1 MKGVIIMSIFIKL
14 DTVEELIKECKI
26 YISYYGR
33 ENEAPSIGVEVVM
46 DELKSL
52 ENFKK
57 DIEAGI
63 V

>member
-1 MKGVIIMSIFIKL
+1 MSIIKL
-14 DTVEELIKECKI
+14 DTVEELIKECKT

-33 ENEAPSIGVEVVM
+33 ENEVPSIGVEVVM

-57 DIEAGI
+57 AIEAGI

>member
-1 MKGVIIMSIFIKL
+1 MITIKL
-14 DTVEELIKECKI
+14 DTVEELIKECKM

-33 ENEAPSIGVEVVM
+33 ENEAPSVGVEIVM

-52 ENFKK
+52 ENFKEI
-57 DIEAGI
+57 IEAGI

>member
-1 MKGVIIMSIFIKL
+1 MITIKL

-33 ENEAPSIGVEVVM
+33 ENEAPSIGVELVM

-52 ENFKK
+52 ENFKEL
-57 DIEAGI
+57 IEAGI

>member
-1 MKGVIIMSIFIKL
+1 MKGVIIMSIIKL
-14 DTVEELIKECKI
+14 DTVEELIKECKT

-33 ENEAPSIGVEVVM
+33 ENEVPSIGDEVVM

-57 DIEAGI
+57 AIEAGI